1 MKKLTLQD
9 VEQAHQALNIIYKY
23 KGAKLNDVDFTAIF
37 KKQPTKAQ
45 LKLMEAATAEKTFIQ
60 AIIMFPE
67 RWAKEFKTELTPEFQ
82 KYLKKIRAK
91 QK

>member
-9 VEQAHQALNIIYKY
+9 ISAAHDALNIIYQY
-23 KGAKLNDVDFTAIF
+23 KGAKLSEIDLTAIF

-45 LKLMEAATAEKTFIQ
+45 LKLMESATQDKTFIQ
-60 AIIMFPE
+60 GIIMFPE
-67 RWAKEFKTELTPEFQ
+67 RWAKEFNTELTPQFEKFI
-82 KYLKKIRAK
+82 KKIRAK